1 MSTDKKTEKWD
12 LVIEPQ
18 TSLFTLKLG
27 DVWRYR
33 DLLLLLVKR
42 DFISF
47 YKQTI
52 LGPLWFFLQ
61 PAMTTVI
68 FTFVFGGLANI
79 STDGLPGP
87 LFYMTGL
94 VAWNYFAE
102 CITKTSTVFKDNV
115 NILGKVYFPR
125 LIMPLSIVVSNLVKF
140 GVQVLLLVIV
150 FLYYKLFRQ
159 EISVQPNAYILL
171 APVVIIMMAALGL
184 GLGMIISAMTTKYR
198 DLAFLVTFGVQL
210 LMYAT
215 TVIYPLSEATKKFNP
230 FFAAIVRWNPTTHI
244 IETLRYGILGSG
256 TFSWS
261 WFLYALGITTF
272 ILLAGVIVFN
282 KVEKDFVDTV

>member
-150 FLYYKLFRQ
+150 FLYYSDKRFLF
-159 EISVQPNAYILL
+159 NL
-171 APVVIIMMAALGL
+171 
-184 GLGMIISAMTTKYR
+184 
-198 DLAFLVTFGVQL
+198 
-210 LMYAT
+210 
-215 TVIYPLSEATKKFNP
+215 
-230 FFAAIVRWNPTTHI
+230 THI
-244 IETLRYGILGSG
+244 FYWRR
-256 TFSWS
+256 
-261 WFLYALGITTF
+261 
-272 ILLAGVIVFN
+272 
-282 KVEKDFVDTV
+282 